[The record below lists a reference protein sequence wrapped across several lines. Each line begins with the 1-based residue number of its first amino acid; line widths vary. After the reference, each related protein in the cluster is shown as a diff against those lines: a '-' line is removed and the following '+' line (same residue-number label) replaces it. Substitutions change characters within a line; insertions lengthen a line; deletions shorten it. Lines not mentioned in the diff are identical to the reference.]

1 MFEFDDNIPVR
12 KLQVVSIGKTTE
24 KLKEYLRN
32 TTLSLLDSPHEET
45 QWTDIDVVFLVA
57 DASEEHDLEKF
68 KEIVKISKQHNI
80 MVFPLLISCKPV
92 EINNSIII
100 VNPLCFPNE
109 EKLYTYIVESI
120 KSIET
125 FNSKPGIV
133 DIGIE
138 DIQALLAPSS
148 RLAFSFEE
156 QNATTDKSVVAKMAI
171 QKLYDMDIPAHSSK
185 FIVLNIIGSEDN
197 ISMFEVQEICELVN
211 EELGYNE
218 SCVLWGANIDNT
230 LDEKIHISIWVK
242 L

>member
-12 KLQVVSIGKTTE
+12 KLQVVSIGKTSA
-24 KLKEYLRN
+24 KLKKHLRN
-32 TTLSLLDSPHEET
+32 TTLTLHDSPHEGT
-45 QWTDIDVVFLVA
+45 QWTDIDVIFLVA

-68 KEIVKISKQHNI
+68 KEIVKISKQQNI
-80 MVFPLLISCKPV
+80 MLFPLLISYEPI

-100 VNPLCFPNE
+100 VNPLYFPSE

-125 FNSKPGIV
+125 FNSKTGIV
-133 DIGIE
+133 DIGLE
-138 DIQALLAPSS
+138 DIKALLSPPS
-148 RLAFSFEE
+148 RLAFSYEE
-156 QNATTDKSVVAKMAI
+156 QNTTTDKSVIAKMAL
-171 QKLYDMDIPAHSSK
+171 QKLYDMNIPAHSGK

-197 ISMFEVQEICELVN
+197 ISMFEIQEICELVS
-211 EELGYNE
+211 EEIGYNE
-218 SCVLWGANIDNT
+218 SCVLWGANIDNE